1 MIPAASG
8 PEALTAAGAGR
19 FDALITDVIMPG
31 MSGRDLAEKVAA
43 EYGVVP
49 TIYMSGYSDES
60 LDDLAVHEFFVTKP
74 FSIATL
80 IDSLQRMLLGKDE
93 DESDSDVPEF

>member
-8 PEALTAAGAGR
+8 AEALTAAASSR

-31 MSGRDLAEKVAA
+31 MSGKDLARKVAGEHGA
-43 EYGVVP
+43 VP
-49 TIYMSGYSDES
+49 TIYMSGYNDES
-60 LDDLAVHEFFVTKP
+60 LDDLAPHESFVTKP

-80 IDSLQRMLLGKDE
+80 IEGLQQMLPGVDE
-93 DESDSDVPEF
+93 DESDPDVPEL

>member
-1 MIPAASG
+1 MPAASG
-8 PEALTAAGAGR
+8 AEALVAAGAGR

-31 MSGRDLAEKVAA
+31 MSGRDLAQKVAA

-49 TIYMSGYSDES
+49 TIYMSGYSDDS
-60 LDDLAVHEFFVTKP
+60 LDDLAAHEFFITKP

-80 IDSLQRMLLGKDE
+80 IDSLRRVLLGEDE
-93 DESDSDVPEF
+93 DESDPDVPEF